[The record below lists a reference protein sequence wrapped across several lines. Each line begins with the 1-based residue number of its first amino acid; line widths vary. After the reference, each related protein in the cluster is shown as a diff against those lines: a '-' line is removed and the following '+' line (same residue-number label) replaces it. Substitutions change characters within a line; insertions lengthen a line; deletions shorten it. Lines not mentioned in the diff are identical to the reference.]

1 MTYPHPTLK
10 GGESRNG
17 PDPVRCVAIDVRSR
31 QQPVPS
37 ARSAPH
43 SRTTVLD
50 DAACGA
56 HSR

>member
-1 MTYPHPTLK
+1 MK

-37 ARSAPH
+37 IRSAPH
-43 SRTTVLD
+43 SRAPVLD
-50 DAACGA
+50 DADRGD
-56 HSR
+56 H